1 MLPVY
6 LCLGQGRVHPLDQ
19 TAETEVTYVLADGRQ
34 IVILSDRTAKLLA
47 LDGSPITYMVIEEI
61 TLCVQC

>member
-1 MLPVY
+1 MI
-6 LCLGQGRVHPLDQ
+6 
-19 TAETEVTYVLADGRQ
+19 YVLADGRQ

-61 TLCVQC
+61 SL

>member
-1 MLPVY
+1 MLHVH

-19 TAETEVTYVLADGRQ
+19 AMEIEMIYVLADGRQ

-47 LDGSPITYMVIEEI
+47 LDGSPLTYMLIEEV
-61 TLCVQC
+61 TL